1 VASRVND
8 EISPSPSHPPSENED
23 TFDFRQRAPSFR
35 ADSPQAWFRNI
46 KSTFA
51 ANHCKNTSPKIRKQT
66 FPEKEMSG
74 LNPNFQ
80 IHVSVSDL
88 YIPTISLPIL
98 QQENMW
104 TDPENV
110 LYNSLKTNE
119 CGNWD

>member
-1 VASRVND
+1 
-8 EISPSPSHPPSENED
+8 
-23 TFDFRQRAPSFR
+23 
-35 ADSPQAWFRNI
+35 
-46 KSTFA
+46 
-51 ANHCKNTSPKIRKQT
+51 
-66 FPEKEMSG
+66 MSG